1 MASRKELIEEF
12 LNVQKTYRELEYS
25 LYKRYVVI
33 VQRLKNNNDVEGLH
47 KYLDECPDCSS
58 KLMFYQAIRELDD
71 QNNKGE
77 QEKLDYWER
86 RKIVEEQRAMDGDCS
101 ILGNPSY

>member
-25 LYKRYVVI
+25 LYKKYLVI
-33 VQRLKNNNDVEGLH
+33 VQRVRNDKVQLE

-58 KLMFYQAIRELDD
+58 KMMFYQVLRELDEK
-71 QNNKGE
+71 NNK
-77 QEKLDYWER
+77 
-86 RKIVEEQRAMDGDCS
+86 
-101 ILGNPSY
+101 